1 METSHTDFD
10 FEVER
15 LGQLASGQAN
25 SLDSSLNVQ
34 FYRHA
39 ELNSFRSAQEGRK
52 IFDDKIYIRIMMPAN
67 RLNVVE
73 REATPADKMRFSKA
87 YTHFIEKGEQLITGT
102 PLAHLPSLS
111 PGQVLELRALKVET
125 VEQLASI
132 PDTTAQLLGVGGL
145 ELKKRASV
153 FLNKGANV
161 EMLATEIAELKRQL
175 EERVQKSAEMPPAE
189 LSVRVTEN
197 SKAAATK

>member
-1 METSHTDFD
+1 METSYTDFD
-10 FEVER
+10 FEMER

-25 SLDSSLNVQ
+25 SLDSSLRVQ

-67 RLNVVE
+67 RLNEVE
-73 REATPADKMRFSKA
+73 REATPADKLRFSKA
-87 YTHFIEKGEQLITGT
+87 YQHFIEKGEQLITGT
-102 PLAHLPSLS
+102 PLSQLPSLT

-125 VEQLASI
+125 VEQLANI

-145 ELKKRASV
+145 ELKKRAV
-153 FLNKGANV
+153 DYLGRGAST
-161 EMLATEIAELKRQL
+161 EALSAEIAELKRQL
-175 EERVQKSAEMPPAE
+175 EARVQKAAEVPPAE
-189 LSVRVTEN
+189 LSVRVTEGGGTK
-197 SKAAATK
+197 SK